1 MLGRLFLQSVV
12 MVWLAH
18 TAHTWGYGA
27 TTGVSNGPANGDTFQ
42 KGGGLGS
49 MLMPS
54 KGVGQGV
61 GAQNGYGGYPTKGV
75 GFGAAGAGAATKGWM
90 KGYGAGAARGQPQG
104 GDAAVL
110 SKGNGAK
117 SNGNGAAGVHNG
129 PETKGKGYG
138 SNGFK
143 GYGGEPIR
151 GYASAHGSA
160 GLGLGHQFGN
170 ERTKGP
176 TQEYGGSAL
185 RSQQGYGSRA
195 LPNGY
200 GQNVNRYGQNVKGYG
215 QKTKGYGQNPNGNAQ
230 NFDGYGPKPNG
241 YGQTPSRYGQKPNG
255 YGQTPNGNGQKP
267 KGFGQIPNQNGQNVN
282 GYGQKPNGY
291 GQKPNGYGQK
301 LKGYGQTPNRNG
313 QKPNGYGQ
321 TPNGYG
327 QKPKGYGQTPNRN
340 GQKPNG
346 YGQTPNGHRQKPNG
360 YGQTSNGYGQKLKG
374 YGQTPNGNGQKPN
387 GYGQTPNGNGQKPNG
402 YGQTPN
408 GNGQKPNGYG
418 QTPNGHRQK
427 PNGYGQTSNGNGQNL
442 NGHEAA
448 VFKDYGAKSKGHG
461 VSNGAGTG
469 VSGGTNSH
477 NTKGLGTASKSEG
490 NGQTPNAKNM
500 KGMDEVNGRTLKG
513 GVLTPE
519 QPTAVPNMSAIPQQG
534 TTGRPAPGTAQ
545 LTHGNLVK
553 LTQDNHQKLTTFVQQ
568 AKIYTNTPIQI
579 TPQPVAVNRQG
590 KHLVHTTGPAP
601 EPTPEGIQAMTFGPA
616 PVLPQSNAGP
626 EPTEALPHVKG
637 EASSLKGQGANQ
649 QRPDCGAPL
658 GQWMKIPRPGYVSG
672 VGASSSINT
681 KGLGHP
687 YAQQPGY
694 GQGGYL
700 GAGYGKGGNAGFGSK
715 SGFRNGYNAGVQ
727 PDYASLVPA
736 ANSKSGMSG
745 VPFGGLSAGMGA
757 EKMNTK
763 YGIGGLQF
771 DGQQFN
777 TGINGAGSYGYGQ
790 SPHGPTGQGK
800 TSGKYGGVGAGAS
813 VGGSPGKYGFG
824 GFHNSQQVFGLGP
837 TANGNYGYGRMS
849 YEPEPAVMGP
859 EAPGNYGLTASQY
872 QPEPLGLGHNGQL
885 RSNYDAVPYE
895 SLPVETDP
903 LQNPYVNGD
912 VLTPVGVSVE
922 GDHYENMGYIN
933 GQVQPEEAPTAIPSL
948 AYPALPAH
956 LPAESS
962 LTPDVGLP
970 AEVEDLPDPA
980 GTASIPLDSEPATE
994 TPGLPQSHEQP
1005 EDDPQQLP
1013 RQIHIQQHLKLHFHN
1028 QGTNDGN
1035 KYDLNGFF
1043 GNSGYQS
1050 ENGHQ

>member
-1 MLGRLFLQSVV
+1 
-12 MVWLAH
+12 
-18 TAHTWGYGA
+18 
-27 TTGVSNGPANGDTFQ
+27 
-42 KGGGLGS
+42 
-49 MLMPS
+49 
-54 KGVGQGV
+54 
-61 GAQNGYGGYPTKGV
+61 
-75 GFGAAGAGAATKGWM
+75 
-90 KGYGAGAARGQPQG
+90 
-104 GDAAVL
+104 
-110 SKGNGAK
+110 
-117 SNGNGAAGVHNG
+117 
-129 PETKGKGYG
+129 
-138 SNGFK
+138 
-143 GYGGEPIR
+143 
-151 GYASAHGSA
+151 
-160 GLGLGHQFGN
+160 
-170 ERTKGP
+170 
-176 TQEYGGSAL
+176 
-185 RSQQGYGSRA
+185 
-195 LPNGY
+195 
-200 GQNVNRYGQNVKGYG
+200 
-215 QKTKGYGQNPNGNAQ
+215 
-230 NFDGYGPKPNG
+230 
-241 YGQTPSRYGQKPNG
+241 
-255 YGQTPNGNGQKP
+255 
-267 KGFGQIPNQNGQNVN
+267 
-282 GYGQKPNGY
+282 
-291 GQKPNGYGQK
+291 
-301 LKGYGQTPNRNG
+301 
-313 QKPNGYGQ
+313 
-321 TPNGYG
+321 
-327 QKPKGYGQTPNRN
+327 
-340 GQKPNG
+340 
-346 YGQTPNGHRQKPNG
+346 
-360 YGQTSNGYGQKLKG
+360 
-374 YGQTPNGNGQKPN
+374 
-387 GYGQTPNGNGQKPNG
+387 
-402 YGQTPN
+402 
-408 GNGQKPNGYG
+408 
-418 QTPNGHRQK
+418 
-427 PNGYGQTSNGNGQNL
+427 
-442 NGHEAA
+442 
-448 VFKDYGAKSKGHG
+448 
-461 VSNGAGTG
+461 
-469 VSGGTNSH
+469 
-477 NTKGLGTASKSEG
+477 
-490 NGQTPNAKNM
+490 M

-534 TTGRPAPGTAQ
+534 TTGRPAP
-545 LTHGNLVK
+545 
-553 LTQDNHQKLTTFVQQ
+553 
-568 AKIYTNTPIQI
+568 
-579 TPQPVAVNRQG
+579 
-590 KHLVHTTGPAP
+590 
-601 EPTPEGIQAMTFGPA
+601 
-616 PVLPQSNAGP
+616 
-626 EPTEALPHVKG
+626 VKG

-658 GQWMKIPRPGYVSG
+658 GQWMKIPRPGYDSG